1 MTETEEALRAEVSR
15 VCRTYYFQV
24 WNEAFNQA
32 GVEASFVLK
41 KIESVYY
48 SPAIRVSSS
57 SSSKADITA
66 EVANLEKSNTEKIPP
81 SSSNPPKVAEQLK
94 VNEKR
99 AEVKKEVALDVTK
112 PPVDNRD
119 SSKEKEGSKME
130 IVLASL
136 PIPAKGD
143 SK

>member
-1 MTETEEALRAEVSR
+1 M
-15 VCRTYYFQV
+15 
-24 WNEAFNQA
+24 
-32 GVEASFVLK
+32 
-41 KIESVYY
+41 
-48 SPAIRVSSS
+48 
-57 SSSKADITA
+57 
-66 EVANLEKSNTEKIPP
+66 
-81 SSSNPPKVAEQLK
+81 
-94 VNEKR
+94 NEKR
-99 AEVKKEVALDVTK
+99 VEVKKEVALDVTK